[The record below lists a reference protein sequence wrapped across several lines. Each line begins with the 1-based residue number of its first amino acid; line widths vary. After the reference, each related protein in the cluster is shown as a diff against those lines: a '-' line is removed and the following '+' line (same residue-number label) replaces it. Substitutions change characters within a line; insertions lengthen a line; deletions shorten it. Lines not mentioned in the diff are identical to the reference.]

1 MVSVVIAVFTAKVVQ
16 RLNTENIHK
25 SVVYYFGG
33 VSTYNSFFYLLILV
47 YIFSSE
53 CDSL

>member
-1 MVSVVIAVFTAKVVQ
+1 MVVFTAKVVQ
-16 RLNTENIHK
+16 GLNTENIHK
-25 SVVYYFGG
+25 SVVCYFGG
-33 VSTYNSFFYLLILV
+33 VSMYNSFFFFLLILV